1 MNTKPN
7 QKKEISG
14 KFKDSVSFKLIV
26 ISILSLLLL
35 IPTVF
40 VQNLINERQNRRNST
55 ISEVTS
61 KWGEEQTLFG
71 PVLLIPYVMYEKTP
85 KDTYI
90 SKTYTFHLLPDEL
103 DINGT
108 MNPEVRY
115 RGIYKVIT
123 YGSDISIKGKFKAES
138 FSNWPVDA
146 DKILWKKAYLA
157 LGISDLTGLD
167 QIKKLDWNNKQ
178 LEMEG
183 GIPFQ
188 SSVSNGISAE
198 LALDPE
204 KEHNF
209 TIDISLNGS
218 ESLFFVPA
226 GKITHVSLASDWNT
240 PSFDGAQ
247 LPDDRKVNEEGF
259 TAEWNALHLTRS
271 FPQKWSGVMYD
282 YEIPES
288 AFGVNL
294 LIPVDNYQK
303 TTRSVKYALLFI
315 GLTFLVIFFIEVM
328 SKKKI
333 HPVQYLLTGITLVIF
348 YSLLLAL
355 SEHLNFTLAYLIASV
370 CIIGLIVI
378 YSGSIFKNRSYT
390 MIAMVVLISL
400 YGFLYAILNMSDFA
414 LLLGNIGLFVILA
427 IVMFFSKKIDW
438 YSGKQSG
445 VSTE

>member
-1 MNTKPN
+1 METTSAFSRIVN
-7 QKKEISG
+7 
-14 KFKDSVSFKLIV
+14 SVSFKLIV
-26 ISILSLLLL
+26 IIILSFLLL
-35 IPTVF
+35 IPTIF
-40 VQNLINERQNRRNST
+40 VRNLIDERQDRRDST
-55 ISEVTS
+55 ISEITS
-61 KWGEEQTLFG
+61 KWGEEQTVFG
-71 PVLLIPYVMYEKTP
+71 PVLLIPYEKYEKTS

-103 DINGT
+103 EITGT
-108 MNPEVRY
+108 INPEVRY

-123 YGSDISIKGKFKAES
+123 YGSDLRMNGKFKSES
-138 FSNWPVDA
+138 FSNWPKNA
-146 DKILWKKAYLA
+146 DKILWDKAYLA
-157 LGISDLTGLD
+157 IGISDLTGLD
-167 QIKKLDWNNKQ
+167 QLIKVDWNDKQ

-183 GIPFQ
+183 GIPFP
-188 SSVSNGISAE
+188 SSVANGISAE
-198 LALDPE
+198 LVIDPE
-204 KEHNF
+204 QQYNF
-209 TIDISLNGS
+209 TFEISLNGS

-226 GKITHVSLASDWNT
+226 GKSTYVSLSSEWTT

-247 LPDDRKVNEEGF
+247 LPDNREVNQQGF

-271 FPQKWSGVMYD
+271 FPQKWSGSMFD
-282 YEIPES
+282 YEIPAS

-333 HPVQYLLTGITLVIF
+333 HPVQYLLPGIALIIF

-355 SEHLNFTLAYLIASV
+355 SEHLNFTLAYLVASV
-370 CIIGLIVI
+370 SIIGLIVI
-378 YSGSIFKNRSYT
+378 YSGSIFKKRNYT
-390 MIAMVVLISL
+390 LITLAVLVFL

-427 IVMFFSKKIDW
+427 IVMFFSRKIDW
-438 YSGKQSG
+438 YSGQQNITK
-445 VSTE
+445 